1 MSHWYEDHPG
11 MTPADWGRL
20 AYEAYAAHTGWKSL
34 VSGADLPWWDAL
46 AEPIRE
52 AWAVAA
58 QAVRQQALPAALK
71 EVAAARA
78 WNKYPPVDQC
88 GDCRETRARE
98 SYCICP
104 PQEGK

>member
-58 QAVRQQALPAALK
+58 QAVRQCSHGYAHIRVSVPDS
-71 EVAAARA
+71 EG
-78 WNKYPPVDQC
+78 NKP
-88 GDCRETRARE
+88 
-98 SYCICP
+98 
-104 PQEGK
+104 